1 MITILGKEIPNQ
13 MKELTIEQFEM
24 ITEINNNK
32 DLDAVDKH
40 LKIFEYLGIPEKD
53 FWDVDISDFIE
64 MVKAFN
70 SLDKNIDYPTIDTI
84 EIDGYTYTA
93 QMKLTVRDTKHI
105 EKLAIEKPKN
115 YISQMMAVMF
125 KREDLTPAEH
135 YAEAHI
141 KHKAKFICKMTADI
155 SIPYVMYI
163 ANKVNQQFK
172 NAEATPELE
181 PSNA

>member
-1 MITILGKEIPNQ
+1 MIKILGRDIPN
-13 MKELTIEQFEM
+13 KLDELTIDQFEAV
-24 ITEINNNK
+24 TEINNNK
-32 DLDAVDKH
+32 ELEAIDKH

-53 FWDVDISDFIE
+53 FWDVDISDFLA
-64 MVKAFN
+64 MVKDFN
-70 SLDKNIDYPTIDTI
+70 TLDKDIEYPTIDTI

-93 QMKLTVRDTKHI
+93 QMKLTVRDTKYI
-105 EKLAIEKPKN
+105 EKLAIEKPKH

-141 KHKAKFICKMTADI
+141 KHKAKFIAKMTADV

-163 ANKVNQQFK
+163 ANKINQQYK
-172 NAEATPELE
+172 DAQSTPELE